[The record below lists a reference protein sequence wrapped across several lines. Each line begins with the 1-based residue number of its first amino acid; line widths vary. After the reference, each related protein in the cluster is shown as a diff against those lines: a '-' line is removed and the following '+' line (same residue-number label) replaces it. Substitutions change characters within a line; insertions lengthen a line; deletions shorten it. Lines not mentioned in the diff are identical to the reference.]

1 MQSNLKKL
9 MKEKGT
15 TILGLADETGLSSRT
30 IQRARD
36 ERIELCTLK
45 TLAVIAEALGVGVK
59 QLFDEARP

>member
-1 MQSNLKKL
+1 MRSNLKKL
-9 MKEKGT
+9 MKDKGI

-45 TLAVIAEALGVGVK
+45 TLAVIAGALEAKVK
-59 QLFDEARP
+59 DLFDEE

>member
-1 MQSNLKKL
+1 
-9 MKEKGT
+9 MKDKGI

-45 TLAVIAEALGVGVK
+45 TLAAIARVLGVGVK
-59 QLFDEARP
+59 QIFEEE